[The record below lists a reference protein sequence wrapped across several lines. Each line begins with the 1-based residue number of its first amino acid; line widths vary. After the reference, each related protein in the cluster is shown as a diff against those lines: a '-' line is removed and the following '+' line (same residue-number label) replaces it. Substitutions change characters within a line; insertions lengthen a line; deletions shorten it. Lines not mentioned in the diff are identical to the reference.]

1 MIQRVIL
8 TDAQRAQMLS
18 NIPSTPTNLHIDDT
32 GLIYT
37 VTQGDK
43 DTSLKKLNIAGKN
56 LLDSD
61 PYYADLPAAVTT
73 GNYNNILVADS
84 DGYIY

>member
-1 MIQRVIL
+1 
-8 TDAQRAQMLS
+8 MLS

-43 DTSLKKLNIAGKN
+43 ETSLKKLNIAGKN
-56 LLDSD
+56 LLDSESGGLT
-61 PYYADLPAAVTT
+61 ADLPAAVTT
-73 GNYNNILVADS
+73 GNYNNILVADW
-84 DGYIY
+84 DGYI